1 MRGWLGKTIAQAT
14 ARKINRRRK
23 AGPSLMH
30 AVKITRA
37 YYVRNVDQVTCFAH
51 STDSSRYS
59 QTERSQQGDVCH
71 RAGAGKRWR
80 SGTGFLVPAP
90 AQQCMGSAMET
101 CRSARYPQQCQKRE
115 NRRKGRE
122 QAAQNAVNQR
132 SAVAADSCPSH
143 RIRPETPAM
152 RLSGWHHLHRQPA
165 CVRAVPYAFR

>member
-1 MRGWLGKTIAQAT
+1 MQQLRYVGCHVRLYAGLAGQNHCTAITQAT

-51 STDSSRYS
+51 SADSSRYS

-90 AQQCMGSAMET
+90 AQQCMGLAMET

-122 QAAQNAVNQR
+122 QACSERRQ
-132 SAVAADSCPSH
+132 SALCCGRRQLSQSSHPS
-143 RIRPETPAM
+143 
-152 RLSGWHHLHRQPA
+152 
-165 CVRAVPYAFR
+165 